1 MDTSAVLITLAI
13 GAVLLLAWTIGG
25 VLLRSLGT
33 ALIVG
38 SIATVTFGLATTVNG
53 FGLAAVGFGLWLL
66 GQMHYRLR
74 HREFKSTL
82 VAKIATL
89 TQTDTRPT
97 RKTRTMY
104 RGKVPTRH
112 PAGRI
117 GNRLSATT
125 TSH

>member
-13 GAVLLLAWTIGG
+13 GAILLLAWTIGG

-38 SIATVTFGLATTVNG
+38 SIATVTFDLATTANG
-53 FGLAAVGFGLWLL
+53 FGLAVVGFGLWLL
-66 GQMHYRLR
+66 GQLHYRLR

-82 VAKIATL
+82 LAKIATL
-89 TQTDTRPT
+89 TQTNNRPPL
-97 RKTRTMY
+97 RLRTMY
-104 RGKVPTRH
+104 RGKGPTRH

-117 GNRLSATT
+117 VNRLTATT